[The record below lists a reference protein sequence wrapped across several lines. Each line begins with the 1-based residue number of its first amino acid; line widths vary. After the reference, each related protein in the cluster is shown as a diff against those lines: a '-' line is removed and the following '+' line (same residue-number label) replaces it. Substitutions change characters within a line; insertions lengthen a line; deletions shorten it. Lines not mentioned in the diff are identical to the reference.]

1 MGLGGSFKGG
11 KLLRSKLLIALILLV
26 LGFFG
31 RVHAEPSAASQ
42 TSPPKQGSQS
52 HLPVLLVLGDS
63 LSAEYGISRG
73 EGWVNLLERRIN
85 ERGPTWQV
93 FNASISGET
102 TAGGLSRLPDLL
114 QQKKPQLV
122 IIELGANDALRGL
135 ALSSSEKNLRT
146 MVQLSLKTKAK
157 VLLLGMRIP
166 SNYGATYSKQFAN
179 MYSTIATA
187 ENISLVPFFLKGV
200 AEKPELFQAD
210 RLHPRAEAQTILL
223 QNVWGKLAPLL

>member
-1 MGLGGSFKGG
+1 M
-11 KLLRSKLLIALILLV
+11 LRCKLLIALILLV

-31 RVHAEPSAASQ
+31 RAHAEPSATSQ
-42 TSPPKQGSQS
+42 TSSPKQGSQGN
-52 HLPVLLVLGDS
+52 LPVLLVLGDS

-73 EGWVNLLERRIN
+73 EGWVSLLERRVN

-114 QQKKPQLV
+114 QQKKPQIV

-146 MVQLSLKTKAK
+146 MVQLSLKAKAK

-166 SNYGATYSKQFAN
+166 SNYGATYSKQFAS
-179 MYSTIATA
+179 MYSSIATT
-187 ENISLVPFFLKGV
+187 ERISIVPFFLKGV
-200 AEKPELFQAD
+200 AEKHELFQAD
-210 RLHPRAEAQTILL
+210 RLHPRAEAQAILL

>member
-1 MGLGGSFKGG
+1 MAVLFNGGN
-11 KLLRSKLLIALILLV
+11 LYRSKLLTVLILLV
-26 LGFFG
+26 LGFF
-31 RVHAEPSAASQ
+31 VSAHAKSSQANPSKQPSQ
-42 TSPPKQGSQS
+42 PN
-52 HLPVLLVLGDS
+52 LPVMLVLGDS

-73 EGWVNLLERRIN
+73 EGWVSLLERQLN
-85 ERGPTWQV
+85 DKAPNWQV

-146 MVQLSLKTKAK
+146 MVQLSRKAKAK

-166 SNYGATYSKQFAN
+166 VNYGATYSKQFAA
-179 MYSTIATA
+179 MYPAIASA
-187 ENISLVPFFLKGV
+187 EHVSVVPFFLKGV

-210 RLHPRAEAQTILL
+210 RLHPTAEAQSILL
-223 QNVWGKLAPLL
+223 QNVLGKLRPML

>member
-31 RVHAEPSAASQ
+31 RAHAELSAASQ

-210 RLHPRAEAQTILL
+210 RLHPRAEAQPILL
-223 QNVWGKLAPLL
+223 QNVWGKLTPML

>member
-11 KLLRSKLLIALILLV
+11 KLLRSNLLIALILLV

-31 RVHAEPSAASQ
+31 RAYAEPSAASQ

-85 ERGPTWQV
+85 NKEPAWQV

-146 MVQLSLKTKAK
+146 MVQLSLKAKAK

-166 SNYGATYSKQFAN
+166 SNYGATYSKQFAS
-179 MYSTIATA
+179 MYATIATA

-210 RLHPRAEAQTILL
+210 RLHPRAEAQPILL
-223 QNVWGKLAPLL
+223 QNVWGKLTPLL

>member
-31 RVHAEPSAASQ
+31 RAHAEPSTTSQ
-42 TSPPKQGSQS
+42 TSSPKQGSQS

-73 EGWVNLLERRIN
+73 EGWVSLLERRIN
-85 ERGPTWQV
+85 NKGPAWQV

-210 RLHPRAEAQTILL
+210 RLHPRAEAQPILL
-223 QNVWGKLAPLL
+223 QNVWGKLTPLL

>member
-31 RVHAEPSAASQ
+31 RAHAEPSTTSQ
-42 TSPPKQGSQS
+42 TSSPKQGSQS

-210 RLHPRAEAQTILL
+210 RLHPRAEAQPILL
-223 QNVWGKLAPLL
+223 QNVWGKLTPLL

>member
-1 MGLGGSFKGG
+1 M
-11 KLLRSKLLIALILLV
+11 LRSKLLIALILLV

-31 RVHAEPSAASQ
+31 RAHAEPSTTSQ
-42 TSPPKQGSQS
+42 TSSPKQGSQS

-210 RLHPRAEAQTILL
+210 RLHPRAEAQPILL
-223 QNVWGKLAPLL
+223 QNVWGKLTPLL

>member
-31 RVHAEPSAASQ
+31 RAHAEPSATSQ
-42 TSPPKQGSQS
+42 TSSPKQGSQGN
-52 HLPVLLVLGDS
+52 LPVLLVLGDS

-73 EGWVNLLERRIN
+73 EGWVSLLERRVN

-114 QQKKPQLV
+114 QQKKPQIV

-146 MVQLSLKTKAK
+146 MVQLSLKAKAK

-166 SNYGATYSKQFAN
+166 SNYGATYSKQFAS
-179 MYSTIATA
+179 MYSSIATT
-187 ENISLVPFFLKGV
+187 ERISIVPFFLKGV

-210 RLHPRAEAQTILL
+210 RLHPRAEAQAILL

>member
-1 MGLGGSFKGG
+1 LGLGGSFKGG
-11 KLLRSKLLIALILLV
+11 KLLRSNLLIALILLV

-31 RVHAEPSAASQ
+31 RADAEPSTTSQ
-42 TSPPKQGSQS
+42 TSSLKQGSQS

-85 ERGPTWQV
+85 DRGATWQV

-187 ENISLVPFFLKGV
+187 EKINLVPFFLQGV

>member
-31 RVHAEPSAASQ
+31 RAHAEPSTTSQ
-42 TSPPKQGSQS
+42 TSSLKQGSQS
-52 HLPVLLVLGDS
+52 HLPILLVLGDS

-210 RLHPRAEAQTILL
+210 RLHPRAEAQPILL

>member
-1 MGLGGSFKGG
+1 M
-11 KLLRSKLLIALILLV
+11 LRSNLLIALILLV

-31 RVHAEPSAASQ
+31 RADAEPSTTSQ
-42 TSPPKQGSQS
+42 TSSLKQGSQS

-85 ERGPTWQV
+85 DRGATWQV

-166 SNYGATYSKQFAN
+166 SNYGATYSKQ
-179 MYSTIATA
+179 STNATA
-187 ENISLVPFFLKGV
+187 EKINLVPFFLQGV

>member
-1 MGLGGSFKGG
+1 M
-11 KLLRSKLLIALILLV
+11 

-31 RVHAEPSAASQ
+31 RVHAEPSADGQ
-42 TSPPKQGSQS
+42 TNSLKQGSQI
-52 HLPVLLVLGDS
+52 HLPILLVLGDS

-85 ERGPTWQV
+85 NKGPAWQV

-146 MVQLSLKTKAK
+146 MVQLSLKAKAK

-179 MYSTIATA
+179 MYSTIATV
-187 ENISLVPFFLKGV
+187 ENISLVPFFFERSGRKTRIISG
-200 AEKPELFQAD
+200 
-210 RLHPRAEAQTILL
+210 
-223 QNVWGKLAPLL
+223 

>member
-1 MGLGGSFKGG
+1 MGLVGSFKGG

-31 RVHAEPSAASQ
+31 RAYAEPSAASQ
-42 TSPPKQGSQS
+42 TTPLKQGSQS

-210 RLHPRAEAQTILL
+210 RLHPRAEAQPILL
-223 QNVWGKLAPLL
+223 QNVWGKLTPLL

>member
-1 MGLGGSFKGG
+1 MF
-11 KLLRSKLLIALILLV
+11 RSKLLIALILLV

-31 RVHAEPSAASQ
+31 RAHAEPSATSQ
-42 TSPPKQGSQS
+42 TSPLKQGSQS

-85 ERGPTWQV
+85 DRVPVWQV

-102 TAGGLSRLPDLL
+102 TAGGLSRLPELL

-146 MVQLSLKTKAK
+146 MVQLSLKAKAK

-166 SNYGATYSKQFAN
+166 SNYGATYSKQFAS
-179 MYSTIATA
+179 MYSTITTA

-210 RLHPRAEAQTILL
+210 RLPPRAEAQTILL

>member
-1 MGLGGSFKGG
+1 M
-11 KLLRSKLLIALILLV
+11 

-31 RVHAEPSAASQ
+31 RVHAEPSADGQ
-42 TSPPKQGSQS
+42 TNSLKQGSQS
-52 HLPVLLVLGDS
+52 HLPILLVLGDS

-146 MVQLSLKTKAK
+146 MVQLSLKAKAK

-179 MYSTIATA
+179 MYSTIATV

-210 RLHPRAEAQTILL
+210 RLHPRAEAQPILL

>member
-1 MGLGGSFKGG
+1 M
-11 KLLRSKLLIALILLV
+11 LRCKLLIALILLV

-31 RVHAEPSAASQ
+31 RAHAEPSATSQ
-42 TSPPKQGSQS
+42 TSSPKQGSQGN
-52 HLPVLLVLGDS
+52 LPVLLVLGDS

-73 EGWVNLLERRIN
+73 EGWVSLLERRVN

-114 QQKKPQLV
+114 QQKKPQIV

-146 MVQLSLKTKAK
+146 MVQLSLKAKAK

-166 SNYGATYSKQFAN
+166 SNYGATYSKQFAS
-179 MYSTIATA
+179 MYSSIATT
-187 ENISLVPFFLKGV
+187 ERISIVPFFLKGV

-210 RLHPRAEAQTILL
+210 RLHPRAEAQAILL

>member
-31 RVHAEPSAASQ
+31 RVHAEPSADGQ
-42 TSPPKQGSQS
+42 TNSLKQGSQS
-52 HLPVLLVLGDS
+52 HLPILLVLGDS

-146 MVQLSLKTKAK
+146 MVQLSLKAKAK

-179 MYSTIATA
+179 MYSTIATV
-187 ENISLVPFFLKGV
+187 ENISLVPFFLKGA

-210 RLHPRAEAQTILL
+210 RLHPRAEAQPILL

>member
-1 MGLGGSFKGG
+1 M
-11 KLLRSKLLIALILLV
+11 RCKLLIALILLV

-31 RVHAEPSAASQ
+31 RAHAEPSATSQ
-42 TSPPKQGSQS
+42 TSSPKQGSQGN
-52 HLPVLLVLGDS
+52 LPVLLVLGDS

-73 EGWVNLLERRIN
+73 EGWVSLLERRVN

-114 QQKKPQLV
+114 QQKKPQIV

-146 MVQLSLKTKAK
+146 MVQLSLKAKAK

-166 SNYGATYSKQFAN
+166 SNYGATYSKQFAS
-179 MYSTIATA
+179 MYSSIATT
-187 ENISLVPFFLKGV
+187 ERISIVPFFLKGV

-210 RLHPRAEAQTILL
+210 RLHPRAEAQAILL

>member
-1 MGLGGSFKGG
+1 MF
-11 KLLRSKLLIALILLV
+11 RSKLLIALILLV

-31 RVHAEPSAASQ
+31 RAHAEPSATSQ
-42 TSPPKQGSQS
+42 TSPLKQGSQS

-85 ERGPTWQV
+85 DRVPVWQV

-102 TAGGLSRLPDLL
+102 TAGGLSRLPELL

-146 MVQLSLKTKAK
+146 MVQLSLKAKAK

-166 SNYGATYSKQFAN
+166 SNYGATYSKQFAS
-179 MYSTIATA
+179 MYSTITTA

>member
-31 RVHAEPSAASQ
+31 RSNAEPSAASQ
-42 TSPPKQGSQS
+42 TNPPKQGSQS

-85 ERGPTWQV
+85 NKRPAWQV

-146 MVQLSLKTKAK
+146 MVQLSLKAKAK

-166 SNYGATYSKQFAN
+166 SNYGATYSKQFAS
-179 MYSTIATA
+179 MYATIATA

-210 RLHPRAEAQTILL
+210 RLHPRAEAQPILL
-223 QNVWGKLAPLL
+223 QNVWGKLTPLL

>member
-31 RVHAEPSAASQ
+31 RAHAEPSAASQ

-85 ERGPTWQV
+85 NKGPEWQV

-146 MVQLSLKTKAK
+146 MVQLSLKAKAK

-223 QNVWGKLAPLL
+223 QNVWGKLTPLL

>member
-11 KLLRSKLLIALILLV
+11 KLLRSNLLIALILLV

-31 RVHAEPSAASQ
+31 RAYAEPSAASQ

-85 ERGPTWQV
+85 NKEPAWQV

-146 MVQLSLKTKAK
+146 MVQLSLKAKAK

-166 SNYGATYSKQFAN
+166 SNYGATYSKQFAS
-179 MYSTIATA
+179 MYATIATA

>member
-31 RVHAEPSAASQ
+31 RAHAEPSAASQ
-42 TSPPKQGSQS
+42 TNSLKQGSQS

-85 ERGPTWQV
+85 DRGPTWQV

-146 MVQLSLKTKAK
+146 MVQLSLKAKAK

-166 SNYGATYSKQFAN
+166 SNYGATYSKQFAS